1 MILENASSHMET
13 SSAQESWLID
23 RPEEVED
30 LVYYQLSQI
39 WLIKLIGFVS
49 YDNMQSSDAAVAKT
63 NGLQV
68 GAKRL
73 MVQKK
78 KGDDDDDM
86 GGMLTGS
93 NKYTPY

>member
-1 MILENASSHMET
+1 MTDKQTGRSRGFGILNKLNLN
-13 SSAQESWLID
+13 QLIN
-23 RPEEVED
+23 
-30 LVYYQLSQI
+30 
-39 WLIKLIGFVS
+39 LIGFVS
-49 YDNMQSSDAAVAKT
+49 YDNVQSSEAAIAKT

-68 GAKRL
+68 GSKRL
-73 MVQKK
+73 KVQKK